1 MSEPRPI
8 EEAARF
14 SSFPEAQVACSA
26 LKAAGIDA
34 VLIDSDPVIGAWR
47 EPYGSGGF
55 RLGAPA
61 DQVVQARA
69 LLRQFDQAHEAAAP
83 ARASRLADAP
93 RADRMGVAR
102 LVLIGGL
109 FIAIAAAAV
118 LSRL

>member
-26 LKAAGIDA
+26 LRAAGIDA
-34 VLIDSDPVIGAWR
+34 VMIDSDPVIGAWR

-55 RLGAPA
+55 RLGAPK

-69 LLRQFDQAHEAAAP
+69 LLREFEAVHKARSRQRAARP
-83 ARASRLADAP
+83 ADAP
-93 RADRMGVAR
+93 RADKLGVAR

-109 FIAIAAAAV
+109 FAAVAAAAL

>member
-69 LLRQFDQAHEAAAP
+69 MLRQFDTAHEAAAP
-83 ARASRLADAP
+83 PHAPGLADAP
-93 RADRMGVAR
+93 RADRLGVVR
-102 LVLIGGL
+102 LILVAGVFL
-109 FIAIAAAAV
+109 AIAAAA
-118 LSRL
+118 LLARI